1 LPKNNTY
8 TLMGLSLNEGI
19 ATPVLVRPAPDQTGQ
34 LPAHGGLESAAAL
47 IHVNEQALP
56 LLRASPRVS
65 DLSLPP
71 GVSSDA
77 GGVEQMSGACMMLGP
92 FASEEAARVVMPVS
106 GVSFRIESRSEAVA
120 AVPLY
125 RAMIPPAASRE
136 LALARQSEVRAA
148 IERAGGRIETYLV
161 TSGPIANAVSLG
173 VFSEQSNALN
183 VQSLL
188 AAEGID
194 VVVERENRSE
204 VRHWLVTDDSKAIEI
219 MEENVNF
226 QASAVALSR
235 VSENLCE
242 TIAQAE

>member
-1 LPKNNTY
+1 MKALRR
-8 TLMGLSLNEGI
+8 LLLILI
-19 ATPVLVRPAPDQTGQ
+19 AANLLLLLWNLVRPVSGQTGQ
-34 LPAHGGLESAAAL
+34 FPAQSRLDSATTL
-47 IHVNEQALP
+47 IHINEQVAPP
-56 LLRASPRVS
+56 LRVFPRAS
-65 DLSLPP
+65 DLSLLPE
-71 GVSSDA
+71 VSSGA
-77 GGVEQMSGACMMLGP
+77 GDVEQIPDACMMLGP
-92 FASEEAARVVMPVS
+92 FASEEAARMVMPVS
-106 GVSFRIESRSEAVA
+106 GVSFKIESRAEAVTTS
-120 AVPLY
+120 PLY

-204 VRHWLVTDDSKAIEI
+204 VRHWLVTNDSEAIEFI
-219 MEENVNF
+219 EENLNF
-226 QASAVALSR
+226 QASSVALSR